1 MGDTPSKPTF
11 TIHNAGRVA
20 MPISNTVTL
29 VSALATCSALNTGK
43 NVPQN
48 ETGEEFYARFLV
60 FSSSKGRIVSSEFT
74 ERLKEQ
80 CATLIARRSGL
91 RTKKKNLELFEDDT
105 LLARPTS
112 LNPKLHQM
120 ILWAHE
126 HALELP
132 HPQTAMCEGY
142 RAFGVGCLGAEDGIS
157 YRKCIASL
165 WGLRAIPTLAIEVTR
180 PVR

>member
-1 MGDTPSKPTF
+1 
-11 TIHNAGRVA
+11 
-20 MPISNTVTL
+20 MPIPNNTTL
-29 VSALATCSALNTGK
+29 NYKESVASLNSL
-43 NVPQN
+43 NISRNRPHN
-48 ETGEEFYARFLV
+48 ENTDAFYARFLD
-60 FSSSKGRIVSSEFT
+60 FSDSKRRIIPSEFT
-74 ERLKEQ
+74 SRLQEHCK
-80 CATLIARRSGL
+80 TLISRRAGI
-91 RTKKKNLELFEDDT
+91 RPTKKNLELFEDDT
-105 LLARPTS
+105 PLARPTS

-126 HALELP
+126 HALEFP

-165 WGLRAIPTLAIEVTR
+165 WRLRAIPTLAIEVPR